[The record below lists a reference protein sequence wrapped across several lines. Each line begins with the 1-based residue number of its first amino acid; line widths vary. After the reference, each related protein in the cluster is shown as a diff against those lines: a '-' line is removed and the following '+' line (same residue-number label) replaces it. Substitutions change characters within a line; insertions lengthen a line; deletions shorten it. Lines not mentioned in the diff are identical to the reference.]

1 VSRQW
6 RQVDETNREP
16 IPEITGYRRS
26 AKLMPVPR
34 APSTRSLRILVVGA
48 GVGGISI
55 ARGLLRDG
63 HDVTVFER
71 RPEVKAGGGAVTIWP
86 NGATVLGQLG
96 VDMDGA
102 GQPLSALR
110 VVTATGRPVT
120 TVDLTAI
127 AHRLGAP
134 VRMVPRRVL
143 LERLLEGFPTD
154 RIWCNA
160 RAVGVVTAQDGV
172 RLEFE
177 DGSFAEGDLL
187 IGADGLHSMV
197 RDIGGAQP
205 AEPTG
210 WCSWQGLV
218 TLPNVADQHVA
229 QMIIGEHGSL
239 GLWPAGGSEVQW
251 WFDLPWSPDFVRPGR
266 PIDMIRSHFKGWSDS
281 VDRALAALTDED
293 LARSPFPH
301 SRHPIRRRGQ
311 GAVTLLGDAAHTMPP
326 TLAQGSNQA
335 LLDTMVLC
343 KALSDFGK
351 GGRGVPSNDGDLS
364 SVLRSYEN
372 IRRRKVKAVSWVTT
386 QQVSRSDTA
395 LRPAAMISDR
405 FITWALTTFL
415 RSTSH
420 CRMAAEISRD
430 LTAAT
435 ATHLVGANE

>member
-1 VSRQW
+1 VSRQL
-6 RQVDETNREP
+6 RYGDETDREP
-16 IPEITGYRRS
+16 IPECARYTRS
-26 AKLMPVPR
+26 AELMPVPN
-34 APSTRSLRILVVGA
+34 APSRLRILVVGA

-71 RPEVKAGGGAVTIWP
+71 RPDVKAAGGAVTIWS

-102 GQPLSALR
+102 GQLLSTLR
-110 VVTATGRPVT
+110 VVTSTGRPVAT
-120 TVDLTAI
+120 LDLTAV
-127 AHRLGAP
+127 ADRLGAP

-160 RAVGVVTAQDGV
+160 RAVGVVSTQNGV

-177 DGSFAEGDLL
+177 DGGFAEGDLL

-197 RDIGGAQP
+197 RDIVGAQP

-218 TLPNVADQHVA
+218 TLPKVADKHVA
-229 QMIIGEHGSL
+229 QMIVGEHGSL
-239 GLWPAGGSEVQW
+239 GLWPAGGSDVQW

-266 PIDMIRSHFKGWSDS
+266 PIDMIRSNFKGWSDP
-281 VDRALAALTDED
+281 VDQVLATLTDED

-301 SRHPIRRRGQ
+301 FRHPIPRSGQ
-311 GAVTLLGDAAHTMPP
+311 GSVTLLGDAAHTMPP
-326 TLAQGSNQA
+326 TLAQGTNQA
-335 LLDTMVLC
+335 LLDAMVLR

-351 GGRGVPSNDGDLS
+351 GCKGVRSSNRDLS
-364 SVLRSYEN
+364 SALRWYEN
-372 IRRRKVKAVSWVTT
+372 TRRRKVKAVSWVTT
-386 QQVSRSDTA
+386 LQVSRSESV
-395 LRPAAMISDR
+395 LRPAALISDR
-405 FITWALTTFL
+405 FMTWALTTFL
-415 RSTSH
+415 RSVSH
-420 CRMAAEISRD
+420 RRISAEISRD
-430 LTAAT
+430 LGVAT
-435 ATHLVGANE
+435 TNHLVHAND

>member
-1 VSRQW
+1 MS
-6 RQVDETNREP
+6 N
-16 IPEITGYRRS
+16 
-26 AKLMPVPR
+26 

-71 RPEVKAGGGAVTIWP
+71 RPDVQAGGGAVTIWS

-102 GQPLSALR
+102 GQPLSTVR
-110 VVTATGRPVT
+110 VVTSTGRPVT
-120 TVDLTAI
+120 TMDLTAVVD
-127 AHRLGAP
+127 RLGAP

-143 LERLLEGFPTD
+143 LERLLEGFPAD
-154 RIWCNA
+154 RIRCNT
-160 RAVGVVTAQDGV
+160 RAIGVVSTQNGV

-177 DGSFAEGDLL
+177 DGSSAEGDLL

-197 RDIGGAQP
+197 RDIVGAQP

-218 TLPNVADQHVA
+218 TLPHVADKHVA
-229 QMIIGEHGSL
+229 QMIIGEHGNV
-239 GLWPAGGSEVQW
+239 GLWPAGGSDVQW
-251 WFDLPWSPDFVRPGR
+251 WFDLPWSPDFARPGR
-266 PIDMIRSHFKGWSDS
+266 PIDMIRSNFKGWSES
-281 VDRALAALTDED
+281 ADRLLATLTDED

-301 SRHPIRRRGQ
+301 FRHPIPRPGQ

-326 TLAQGSNQA
+326 TLAQGTNQA

-343 KALSDFGK
+343 KALSDFVK
-351 GGRGVPSNDGDLS
+351 GWKGVRSSNRDLS
-364 SVLRSYEN
+364 SALRWYEN
-372 IRRRKVKAVSWVTT
+372 TRRRKVKAVSWVTT
-386 QQVSRSDTA
+386 LQVSRSESA

-405 FITWALTTFL
+405 FMTWALTTFL
-415 RSTSH
+415 RAVSH
-420 CRMAAEISRD
+420 RRMSAEISRD
-430 LTAAT
+430 LGAAT
-435 ATHLVGANE
+435 TTHLVDANE